1 MRGRKLERFGIHFK
15 RWYIELALRNTMWGE
30 GKAKKES
37 RHGSK
42 NGEDGTGRW
51 WDVDQLFHF
60 GHVKLRYLLDATV
73 VVLKQMN
80 DML

>member
-1 MRGRKLERFGIHFK
+1 M
-15 RWYIELALRNTMWGE
+15 
-30 GKAKKES
+30 
-37 RHGSK
+37 GSK

-80 DML
+80 DMLQKAMVDQSDSLFAVIAMRNWREEGSDR

>member
-1 MRGRKLERFGIHFK
+1 M
-15 RWYIELALRNTMWGE
+15 
-30 GKAKKES
+30 
-37 RHGSK
+37 GSK
-42 NGEDGTGRW
+42 NGEDGTRRW

-80 DML
+80 GML

>member
-37 RHGSK
+37 RHGVQK
-42 NGEDGTGRW
+42 WGGW
-51 WDVDQLFHF
+51 
-60 GHVKLRYLLDATV
+60 Y
-73 VVLKQMN
+73 
-80 DML
+80 